1 MVSKRDV
8 TDNDYNIFVECIP
21 KEKKEN
27 KLSPLDNS
35 KVYVNGEINPLAEF
49 MIINKES
56 YDAFNETRKNT
67 VYYMNEK
74 YILLKFLH
82 DRIIMT
88 INNKIKIILFYN
100 EQLKC
105 EDELII
111 IFING
116 NVNKIISEL
125 ENPNK
130 TFKYWLKN
138 LDEYDYNSMDEKE
151 LYRDNCHF
159 KLINKRLKNKSFN
172 SIIKPSVLNDDSDT
186 KTNKKNNENN
196 NYFQNPQFNNNFNN
210 ENNKFSHNFQNN
222 VINQFNNGNQ
232 SNIFMNNI
240 PMNNMN
246 NIQMNNMQFNNN
258 MNNLQIN
265 NMNNL
270 YIKEIDELKKKLNK
284 ANKIIENQNKEIQDL
299 KNQLSK
305 INVFHIDNNQKGN
318 LINEL
323 NNKNIEINLL
333 KQQLQ
338 NFKNNNGKNIK
349 NKDKC
354 VTFITQDYSLC
365 YGVPCSG
372 DSIFAEIEEQLYQE
386 YPEYRETNNTFLAQG
401 KIILRFKTIDQNNIG
416 TGKPVILVRE
426 S

>member
-1 MVSKRDV
+1 
-8 TDNDYNIFVECIP
+8 
-21 KEKKEN
+21 
-27 KLSPLDNS
+27 
-35 KVYVNGEINPLAEF
+35 
-49 MIINKES
+49 
-56 YDAFNETRKNT
+56 
-67 VYYMNEK
+67 
-74 YILLKFLH
+74 
-82 DRIIMT
+82 
-88 INNKIKIILFYN
+88 
-100 EQLKC
+100 
-105 EDELII
+105 
-111 IFING
+111 
-116 NVNKIISEL
+116 
-125 ENPNK
+125 
-130 TFKYWLKN
+130 
-138 LDEYDYNSMDEKE
+138 MDEKE

-159 KLINKRLKNKSFN
+159 KLINKRLNNKSFN
-172 SIIKPSVLNDDSDT
+172 SFIKPVLNDDSDT

-196 NYFQNPQFNNNFNN
+196 NNFQNPQFNNNFNN

-305 INVFHIDNNQKGN
+305 INVFHIDNNQKDN

-323 NNKNIEINLL
+323 NNKNIEINSL

-386 YPEYRETNNTFLAQG
+386 YPEYRETNNNFLSEG
-401 KIILRFKTIDQNNIG
+401 NIILRFKTIDQNKIG
-416 TGKPVILVRE
+416 HGKPVILVKP